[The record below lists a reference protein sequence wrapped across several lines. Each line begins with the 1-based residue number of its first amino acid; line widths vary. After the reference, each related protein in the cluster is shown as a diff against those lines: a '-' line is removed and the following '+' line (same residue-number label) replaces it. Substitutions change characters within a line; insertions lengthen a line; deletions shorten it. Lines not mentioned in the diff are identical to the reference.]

1 VSARESVDVMEMSMK
16 LAKNLLL
23 SGVAALVSVPQPRAS
38 DLPERKATPS
48 EYMRICSDFGPGF
61 FYIPGSDTCIRIGGR
76 TRFEYVASAIFEKDS
91 DPSSFNATARLIID
105 TRTATD
111 WGPLRAFMRID
122 ISRNSGNAGS
132 GSFGSGSAARGA
144 TKFGFGGG
152 ASGVASGFPSFAG
165 ADTAGSR
172 LQTGLAID
180 TAYVQ
185 WGGLTAGRIESFFDF
200 YADKHTWF
208 GLTDSQIVTQ
218 ALAYT
223 YTFGSG
229 FSATLSIED
238 PKERQNFP
246 IAGIAEVNS
255 GGINPTSATPNF
267 TINYP
272 FALSPF
278 AAPQLSPSAIDYTQ
292 REAVPDVVGVLRV
305 DQSWGSAQLSGAYR
319 RISTSGSTVN
329 SFSPAI
335 GGGTVSNP
343 IVPTVS
349 GGYGTVAGNAY
360 AIQGGVKINLPMIAP
375 GDTVYLQ
382 AAYSRGALSYVN
394 SGYTSTFTGTAN
406 DIGSTTFV
414 TYDGV
419 VGPTGDLTLTPAYSG
434 LVSVLHYWTPTVRS
448 GVFAGAEH
456 ISSSGPIR
464 AAAGFAQG
472 AACPTCVGTVLTSNG
487 AFYNPYNPNYI
498 GGTQYS
504 IGTNLIWSPVVDLD
518 IGVELY
524 YLRNQ
529 MAHRQYDVNSG
540 IGRLVRE
547 DDTWRYR
554 LRVQRDF

>member
-1 VSARESVDVMEMSMK
+1 MK
-16 LAKNLLL
+16 LTKNLLL
-23 SGVAALVSVPQPRAS
+23 SGLGALVWAPQLRAA
-38 DLPERKATPS
+38 DLPERKAAPS
-48 EYMRICSDFGPGF
+48 EYMRVCSDFGPGF

-76 TRFEYVASAIFEKDS
+76 TRFEYVASATSEKS
-91 DPSSFNATARLIID
+91 QDPSSFNATARLIID

-111 WGPLRAFMRID
+111 WGPLRTLMRVD
-122 ISRNSGNAGS
+122 ISRNSGSSQS
-132 GSFGSGSAARGA
+132 GSFGSGSSARGA

-165 ADTAGSR
+165 ADTAGNR

-180 TAYVQ
+180 TAFVQ
-185 WGGLTAGRIESFFDF
+185 WGGLTAGRIVSFFDF

-208 GLTDSQIVTQ
+208 GLTDSQLVTQ

-246 IAGIAEVNS
+246 IAGIAAVDS
-255 GGINPTSATPNF
+255 GGINPTSATSNF
-267 TINYP
+267 IINYP

-278 AAPQLSPSAIDYTQ
+278 AAPELSPGAINYTQ
-292 REAVPDVVGVLRV
+292 RESVPDVVGVLRV

-319 RISTSGSTVN
+319 HISTSGSTVN
-329 SFSPAI
+329 SLNPAI

-343 IVPTVS
+343 VVATVN
-349 GGYGTVAGNAY
+349 GGYGSVTGNAY
-360 AIQGGVKINLPMIAP
+360 AIQGGVRINLPMIAP

-382 AAYSRGALSYVN
+382 AAYTRGALSYVN
-394 SGYTSTFTGTAN
+394 SGYTPTFTGTAN
-406 DIGSTTFV
+406 DIGATTFV

-419 VGPTGDLTLTPAYSG
+419 VGPSGGLTLTPAYSG
-434 LVSVLHYWTPTVRS
+434 LISILHYWMPTLRS

-456 ISSSGPIR
+456 VSYSAPIR
-464 AAAGFAQG
+464 TAAGFAQG

-487 AFYNPYNPNYI
+487 AFFNPYNPYYI

-504 IGTNLIWSPVVDLD
+504 VGTNLIWSPIIDLD
-518 IGVELY
+518 IGVEVY

-540 IGRLVRE
+540 TGRLVRE